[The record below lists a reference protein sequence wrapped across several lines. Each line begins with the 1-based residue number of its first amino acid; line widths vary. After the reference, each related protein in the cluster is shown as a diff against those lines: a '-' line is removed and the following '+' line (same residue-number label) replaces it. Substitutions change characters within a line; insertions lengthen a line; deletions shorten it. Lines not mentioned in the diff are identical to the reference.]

1 MSACDDKI
9 QSIVEGWQKNNEG
22 FCKDQEKLKN
32 KLKEWTRSADENET
46 DILLRLFENSHYFSK
61 RKVNNIFLNFY
72 KTLKNKEYSIFT
84 AIESQ
89 EIRHNSSHVYLNE
102 FALVSEVSEYSIIPV
117 FSVLQASN
125 LNYSIYR

>member
-1 MSACDDKI
+1 MSTCDDKI

-61 RKVNNIFLNFY
+61 RKVNN
-72 KTLKNKEYSIFT
+72 
-84 AIESQ
+84 
-89 EIRHNSSHVYLNE
+89 
-102 FALVSEVSEYSIIPV
+102 
-117 FSVLQASN
+117 
-125 LNYSIYR
+125 